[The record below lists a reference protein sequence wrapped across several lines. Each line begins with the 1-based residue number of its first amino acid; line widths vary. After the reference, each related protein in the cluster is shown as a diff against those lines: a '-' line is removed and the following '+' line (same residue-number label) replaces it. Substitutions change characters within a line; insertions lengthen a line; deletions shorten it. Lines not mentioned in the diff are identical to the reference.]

1 MSFHSSFLYTLFH
14 KDKAWGYGDH
24 NDAHNFMR
32 IDYIAQ
38 KNRRHYGGE
47 YGFYGEDQWRY
58 GHGIFLNCEKVAC
71 KADTC
76 DEDTDVEENENVIS
90 IDSGKHRDVDKK
102 IQAYTVQKCGRRGR
116 VGKADQDQKLRYAK
130 EEGMG
135 CNGRGFK
142 GFIFVEYFS
151 H

>member
-14 KDKAWGYGDH
+14 KDEARRHGDH
-24 NDAHNFMR
+24 DDAHNFMR
-32 IDYIAQ
+32 IDDIAQ

-58 GHGIFLNCEKVAC
+58 GHRIFLYGEEVAC
-71 KADTC
+71 EADAR
-76 DEDTDVEENENVIS
+76 DEDTDVEENKNIIS
-90 IDSGKHRDVDKK
+90 IDSGKNRDVDKK
-102 IQAYTVQKCGRRGR
+102 IQAYTAQKCGRRGR
-116 VGKADQDQKLRYAK
+116 VGKADQDQKLRHAE

-135 CNGRGFK
+135 CNGRSFK
-142 GFIFVEYFS
+142 GLIFVEYFS

>member
-1 MSFHSSFLYTLFH
+1 MSFHSFFPYALFH

-58 GHGIFLNCEKVAC
+58 GHRIFLHGEEVAC
-71 KADTC
+71 EADAR
-76 DEDTDVEENENVIS
+76 DEDTDVEENENIIS
-90 IDSGKHRDVDKK
+90 IDSGKNRDVDKK
-102 IQAYTVQKCGRRGR
+102 IQTYIVQKCGRRGR
-116 VGKADQDQKLRYAK
+116 VGKADQDQKLRHA
-130 EEGMG
+130 EEKRMG